1 MKSKKLLAGLALAG
15 FLCAVGPTI
24 AQVRDESPVPASAP
38 PEKATTGRVTGAVR
52 DPTQAVVVG
61 AKIELKS
68 ADSASTWT
76 RQTDREGKFAF
87 DAIPPGLYQLTVI
100 VSGFEMVAVRD
111 VRVNAGRET
120 VVNVTLH
127 IAPART
133 EIEVREENEAALRRK
148 VDANDQ
154 GRHQNLGELVATEP
168 GVSLRESGAL
178 DGSPALHGLGDERT
192 KVVVN
197 GTTEEN
203 SCPNHMNPL
212 LSETSM
218 AAAATVRVM
227 PGITPVS
234 MGGDSLGGTVVV
246 DEPAPVFASTQQK
259 VFEQSSATG
268 FYRSNGEDYGGSVT
282 AWATTRR
289 LAMGY
294 TGTWSTNDDYTDGSG
309 HKVTSTYAQTTEHTL
324 TLAAQNTSNF
334 FAVEGGYV
342 HTPYEGFVNQQM
354 DLVRNV
360 SERVSA
366 HYRRTFE
373 RGTLDLRANW
383 RGTWHAMNVG
393 RDKLTFPMPMG
404 MPMNTHGREMGDS
417 LRFELP
423 LGSRHTLRAGN
434 EFERFR
440 LDDIWPPV
448 AGAAPMIGPNAF
460 VDINDGRRMRLGT
473 YIEAANRWSAAWTTL
488 LGVRNDTVWTNAGPV
503 SGYSGMYAM
512 DAATFNAAN
521 RAHTDPNVDATAQA
535 RWTPSAAWIVEFG
548 YARKTR
554 APSLYER
561 YAWSTN
567 WMTSGMI
574 GWFGDG
580 NYYVG
585 NLALQPETAH
595 TVSGAARW
603 MSRGDRAW
611 ELKAAPFVTVIR
623 NYIDVDTLT
632 TTMYGMSTFAQLQ
645 FANHDARIYGG
656 DLSGS
661 AQLWDSIRGG
671 TGTLSGVAGWL
682 HGERTGSSTPLYQM
696 MPLNAHINFD
706 ESVKSLSAGF
716 GLEAVDRKRNID
728 PRRYEQQTPGYAL
741 LNLHATYRR
750 GAFEA
755 SGGVDNLL
763 NKAYELPLG
772 GVNMDDFMAAMWM
785 GAIKP
790 VTGRGRSAFFS
801 LTARF

>member
-1 MKSKKLLAGLALAG
+1 MNGKILPACLAAVGL
-15 FLCAVGPTI
+15 LCAVGPMI
-24 AQVRDESPVPASAP
+24 AQVQSDSPIAATALADQSA
-38 PEKATTGRVTGAVR
+38 TGRVTGVVR

-68 ADSASTWT
+68 ANSAATWT

-87 DAIPPGLYQLTVI
+87 DGIPAGLYQLTVI
-100 VSGFEMVAVRD
+100 VSGFEMVVVRD

-133 EIEVREENEAALRRK
+133 EIEVREENETASQRK
-148 VDANDQ
+148 VEANDQ
-154 GRHQNLGELVATEP
+154 GRHQNLGELAAAEP

-178 DGSPALHGLGDERT
+178 DGSPVLHGLGDERT

-197 GTTEEN
+197 GVTEEN

-212 LSETSM
+212 LSEASM

-234 MGGDSLGGTVVV
+234 MGGDSLGGTIIV
-246 DEPAPVFASTQQK
+246 DEPAPVFAGAQQK
-259 VFEQSSATG
+259 AFEQSSATG
-268 FYRSNGEDYGGSVT
+268 FYRSNGEYYGGSVT
-282 AWATTRR
+282 EWAATRR

-294 TGTWSTNDDYTDGSG
+294 TGTWSTNDDYSDGAG
-309 HKVTSTYAQTTEHTL
+309 HKITSTYAQTTEHTL
-324 TLAAQNTSNF
+324 TLAAQNATNL
-334 FAVEGGYV
+334 FALEGGYV

-360 SERVSA
+360 SERMNA

-373 RGTLDLRANW
+373 HGTLDARANW
-383 RGTWHAMNVG
+383 RGTWHSMNVG
-393 RDKLTFPMPMG
+393 RDKLTFPMPMW
-404 MPMNTHGREMGDS
+404 MPMNTHGREAGYS
-417 LRFELP
+417 LRLELP
-423 LGSRHTLRAGN
+423 LGSRYTLRAGN
-434 EFERFR
+434 EFDRFR

-448 AGAAPMIGPNAF
+448 AGGAPYMGPNAF

-473 YIEAANRWSAAWTTL
+473 YIEAASRWSATWTTL
-488 LGVRNDTVWTNAGPV
+488 LGMRNDTVWTNAGPV
-503 SGYSGMYAM
+503 SGYSSMYAT
-512 DAATFNAAN
+512 DAAAFNAAI
-521 RAHTDPNVDATAQA
+521 RAHTDPNLDATVQA
-535 RWTPSAAWIVEFG
+535 RWAPNAAWIVEFG

-585 NLALQPETAH
+585 NLALHPETAH

-603 MSRGDRAW
+603 MSRGDRIW
-611 ELKAAPFVTVIR
+611 ELKAAPFVTEIR
-623 NYIDVDTLT
+623 NSIDVDTLA

-682 HGERTGSSTPLYQM
+682 HGERTGSSTPLYQI
-696 MPLNAHINFD
+696 MPLNAHVNLD
-706 ESVKSLSAGF
+706 EAVKGLSAGI
-716 GLEAVDRKRNID
+716 GLEAVDRKKNVD
-728 PRRYEQQTPGYAL
+728 PRRYEQQTPGYTL
-741 LNLHATYRR
+741 FNLHATYRK

-755 SGGVDNLL
+755 SGGADNLL

-785 GAIKP
+785 GTIKP

-801 LTARF
+801 LSARF

>member
-1 MKSKKLLAGLALAG
+1 MKSRSLLACLAAVYV
-15 FLCAVGPTI
+15 FCATGQANAQAHNKADQAQI
-24 AQVRDESPVPASAP
+24 APVSNAA
-38 PEKATTGRVTGAVR
+38 AGRVTGMVR
-52 DPTQAVVVG
+52 DPMGALVAG

-68 ADSASTWT
+68 ASSPAEWT
-76 RQTDREGKFAF
+76 RETTREGQFTF
-87 DAIPPGLYQLTVI
+87 DGVAPGLYQLTVI
-100 VSGFEMVAVRD
+100 VSGFEMAVVRD
-111 VRVNAGRET
+111 VRVDAGRET
-120 VVNVTLH
+120 VVSVTLR

-133 EIEVREENEAALRRK
+133 EIEVREENEPAAGHK
-148 VDANDQ
+148 VSASDQ
-154 GRHQNLGELVATEP
+154 GRHRNLGELAAEEP

-178 DGSPALHGLGDERT
+178 DGAPALHGLGDERT

-212 LSETSM
+212 VSEAPM
-218 AAAATVRVM
+218 AAAATMRVTA
-227 PGITPVS
+227 GITPVS
-234 MGGDSLGGTVVV
+234 MGGDSLGGTIEI
-246 DEPAPVFASTQQK
+246 DEPPPVFASAQEK
-259 VFEQSSATG
+259 AYEQGSATG
-268 FYRSNGEDYGGSVT
+268 FYRSNGEYYGGSVT
-282 AWATTRR
+282 EWAATRR

-294 TGTWSTNDDYTDGSG
+294 TGTWDTNNDYSDGSG
-309 HKVTSTYAQTTEHTL
+309 HKVTSTYAQTTEHTI
-324 TLAAQNTSNF
+324 TLAAENANSLFT
-334 FAVEGGYV
+334 VEGGYL

-354 DLVRNV
+354 DLVRDV
-360 SERVSA
+360 SERVNA
-366 HYRRTFE
+366 HYRRTFA
-373 RGTLDLRANW
+373 RGTLDARANW

-393 RDKLTFPMPMG
+393 RDKLTFPMPMW
-404 MPMNTHGREMGDS
+404 MPMNTHGREMGYS
-417 LRFELP
+417 VRFELP

-434 EFERFR
+434 EFDRFR

-448 AGAAPMIGPNAF
+448 AGMAPYMGPNAF
-460 VDINDGRRMRLGT
+460 VNIDDGRRVRLGT
-473 YIEAANRWSAAWTTL
+473 YIEAVSRWNAAWTTL

-503 SGYSGMYAM
+503 SGYSSMYAA
-512 DAATFNAAN
+512 DANAFNAAH
-521 RAHTDPNVDATAQA
+521 RARTDPDFDATAEA
-535 RWTPSAAWIVEFG
+535 RWTPNAAWIVEFG

-585 NLALQPETAH
+585 NLALEPETAH
-595 TVSGAARW
+595 TVSGSARW

-611 ELKAAPFVTVIR
+611 ELKAAPFVTEIR
-623 NYIDVDTLT
+623 NYIDVDTLAT
-632 TTMYGMSTFAQLQ
+632 TTYGMSAFAQLE

-661 AQLWDSIRGG
+661 AELWNSTRGG

-682 HGERTGSSTPLYQM
+682 DGERTDSSTPLYQM
-696 MPLNAHINFD
+696 MPLHARVNFD
-706 ESVKSLSAGF
+706 ESIKGFAAGL
-716 GLEAVDRKRNID
+716 GMEAVERKRNVD
-728 PRRYEQQTPGYAL
+728 PHRYEQQTPGYTL
-741 LNLHATYRR
+741 FNLHASYRK

-755 SGGVDNLL
+755 SGGADNLL

-772 GVNMDDFMAAMWM
+772 GVNMDDFMAGMWM
-785 GAIKP
+785 GTIKP
-790 VTGRGRSAFFS
+790 LTGRGRSAFFN